1 MDTSHILNMMLIFV
15 CDLENYVL
23 FLWLFPHVVRD
34 CGSFEKVICNVL
46 QLLPEE
52 AQHIISSKNCEAYE
66 DLSATASGKS
76 AVTTNLSSFLNQA
89 SAKSLPHAYLKA
101 GQELL
106 EIVDN
111 GGGVFPLPS
120 EHLLNI
126 LDEASEKTFLCGE
139 PPLAT
144 QNYGY
149 QADAGKNQCEEKNL
163 IASLSFIVEQTLV
176 SSSTLNMMYNCLSC
190 GGHFCLFLFSL
201 LCS

>member
-1 MDTSHILNMMLIFV
+1 LSFCFLVAFQEIL
-15 CDLENYVL
+15 
-23 FLWLFPHVVRD
+23 
-34 CGSFEKVICNVL
+34 
-46 QLLPEE
+46 
-52 AQHIISSKNCEAYE
+52 
-66 DLSATASGKS
+66 
-76 AVTTNLSSFLNQA
+76 
-89 SAKSLPHAYLKA
+89 
-101 GQELL
+101 
-106 EIVDN
+106 DN
-111 GGGVFPLPS
+111 RGGVFPLPS

-176 SSSTLNMMYNCLSC
+176 SSSTLNMMYDCLSC